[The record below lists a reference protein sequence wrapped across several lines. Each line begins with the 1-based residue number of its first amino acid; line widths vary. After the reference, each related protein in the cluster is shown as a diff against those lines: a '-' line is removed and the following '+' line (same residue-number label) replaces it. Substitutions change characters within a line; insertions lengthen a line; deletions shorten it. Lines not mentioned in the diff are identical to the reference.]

1 MADQIE
7 KTISPTDDEKK
18 VDDSETKVTTNVQ
31 NAAIIEKLREID
43 ERQRETD
50 RKIREAEEAATK
62 SKELPLD
69 EKNKLFWANPA
80 QELEKLIK
88 KTVEPLIEFRD
99 EFKANSDYDRVK
111 AEFKNN
117 PKFKD
122 FLALPGIEAQVDSLM
137 AKNPP
142 TRDAFL
148 GSVLGLRGGIE
159 LGVIPKPDGY
169 DAKVTGDIKKVEG
182 DNKDKG
188 KDNVNTTIPPH
199 LRPSSAPA
207 PRGATDEK
215 PLRDLTE
222 NEERQRIEN
231 KLTKREYIELTDE
244 VAPHEVVS
252 WKTEAERSKQKEDK

>member
-1 MADQIE
+1 MADE
-7 KTISPTDDEKK
+7 KTAISPTDEKQDEQ
-18 VDDSETKVTTNVQ
+18 ETKVTTNVQ

-50 RKIREAEEAATK
+50 RKLREAEEAANK
-62 SKELPLD
+62 SKEPPLD
-69 EKNKLFWANPA
+69 EKNKQFWANPT
-80 QELEKLIK
+80 QELEKLFK

-99 EFKANSDYDRVK
+99 EFKANTDYDKVK
-111 AEFKNN
+111 AEFKSN
-117 PKFKD
+117 PKFKE

-148 GSVLGLRGGIE
+148 GSLLGLRGGIE
-159 LGVIPKPDGY
+159 LGVIPKPEGY
-169 DAKVTGDIKKVEG
+169 DTKAAVDTKKVE
-182 DNKDKG
+182 DDTKG
-188 KDNVNTTIPPH
+188 KGKVDTTIPPH

-207 PRGATDEK
+207 PRGATDDK
-215 PLRDLTE
+215 QLRDLTE

-244 VAPHEVVS
+244 VAPHEVVGWS
-252 WKTEAERSKQKEDK
+252 TEAERNKRKEGDK